1 MATRLGAAQA
11 NSSAQDHAQTGN
23 VKDPTMAAKMHGN
36 QPSKGARIDKEL
48 MEDDEKRLEEK
59 RQSKQA
65 KGKTMNHTGG
75 A

>member
-11 NSSAQDHAQTGN
+11 NSSAQDHAKTGDI
-23 VKDPTMAAKMHGN
+23 KDPTMAAKMHGN

-48 MEDDEKRLEEK
+48 MEDDEKRLQEK
-59 RQSKQA
+59 AQSKAA

-75 A
+75 V